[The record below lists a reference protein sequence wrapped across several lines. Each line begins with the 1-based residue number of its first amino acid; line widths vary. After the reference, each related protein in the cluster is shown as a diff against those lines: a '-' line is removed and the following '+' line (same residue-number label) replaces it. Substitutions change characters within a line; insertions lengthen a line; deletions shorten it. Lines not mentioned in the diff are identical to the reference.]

1 VRDGDFLLG
10 KNADLIIV
18 SDMNHSN
25 MYAVGLALCTFA
37 NISSEEMS
45 RDLCNEIEKLLGSSN
60 TYIRKKV
67 SFSYLAKDSVG
78 LTYQAALCALRV
90 IRRVPDLMD
99 HFTNKAKSLL
109 QDRNHGVLL
118 TGITLVT
125 EMCELDES
133 ICDEFRKVRSSH
145 IILLPSLT
153 LYRRLDF
160 W

>member
-1 VRDGDFLLG
+1 VSDGVLLLR

-67 SFSYLAKDSVG
+67 SFPYRGMVSVG

-145 IILLPSLT
+145 ITLPPRLT
-153 LYRRLDF
+153 VS
-160 W
+160 